1 MMSETIEEIQ
11 EQINAITT
19 QMEKPDLARPVFG
32 TLSEQRRELSVELE
46 YRQAIER
53 GKERQR
59 LEEERLKQKAAEEEI
74 MRVKAL
80 FVSEL
85 QKNNDSWQKLIHGIK
100 RQIQKTVELK
110 NQMTNALPS
119 ASADFTTFFREE
131 EVYHWFLICL
141 WSNEGTGRFLNTAN
155 KMFYPVINREIR
167 MEEHMPSLPSMGVN
181 NED

>member
-53 GKERQR
+53 GKERLR

-131 EVYHWFLICL
+131 EVYHWF
-141 WSNEGTGRFLNTAN
+141 
-155 KMFYPVINREIR
+155 
-167 MEEHMPSLPSMGVN
+167 
-181 NED
+181 

>member
-1 MMSETIEEIQ
+1 MSETIEEIQ

-32 TLSEQRRELSVELE
+32 ALSEQRRELSVELE

-53 GKERQR
+53 GKERLR

-85 QKNNDSWQKLIHGIK
+85 QK
-100 RQIQKTVELK
+100 KTIAGK
-110 NQMTNALPS
+110 NS
-119 ASADFTTFFREE
+119 
-131 EVYHWFLICL
+131 
-141 WSNEGTGRFLNTAN
+141 
-155 KMFYPVINREIR
+155 
-167 MEEHMPSLPSMGVN
+167 SMA
-181 NED
+181 

>member
-11 EQINAITT
+11 EQIKAIAT

-74 MRVKAL
+74 MRVKTL

-85 QKNNDSWQKLIHGIK
+85 QKNNDGWQKLITSIR
-100 RQIQKTVELK
+100 RQIQKSKELQS
-110 NQMTNALPS
+110 QMTEALPS
-119 ASADFTTFFREE
+119 VKAEFTHFFREE
-131 EVYHWFLICL
+131 EIYHWFFLCL
-141 WSNEGTGRFLNTAN
+141 WSHEETGRFLTTAN
-155 KMFYPVINREIR
+155 QIIFPAIHREIQ
-167 MEEHMPSLPSMGVN
+167 MKEHVPPLETEEVN
-181 NED
+181 DED